1 MTRKLVWRQVL
12 ARLAAHDAPTSFL
25 PLDFLCVLLHQALRA
40 PVPSGPPAARRH
52 VDVVH
57 LRMARLGRGR
67 GASLIRM
74 EITKMY
80 DAQGRV
86 TQVPLRTP
94 LPPPSPTLRPPP

>member
-1 MTRKLVWRQVL
+1 ML
-12 ARLAAHDAPTSFL
+12 ARLAAHDAPIAFL

-40 PVPSGPPAARRH
+40 FVPSDPPAAHRH

-74 EITKMY
+74 EITKTY

-86 TQVPLRTP
+86 VTVFPTFRQ
-94 LPPPSPTLRPPP
+94 LP